1 MIRSGLTRAV
11 ALTFVA
17 ALVAAAGSTA
27 GNAQMGGG
35 DKRKAT
41 TIQTAKFDNGEVRY
55 LNLPW
60 GEKTF
65 SYLEV
70 GGSEFYSTRSWPF
83 AHLKLA
89 KQANWGGK
97 TLAPGDYVLYIT
109 PKSASAPM
117 TLSVA
122 SFKPNESGSF
132 LVAGDVFTETPAG
145 AVVVATKPVTFDR
158 KDPVASELMIKV
170 APLGDHAELTVHYG
184 NRWLVE
190 HLGVK

>member
-1 MIRSGLTRAV
+1 MIRSGFTRAV

-17 ALVAAAGSTA
+17 ALVAAAGCTA

-41 TIQTAKFDNGEVRY
+41 TIQTAKFDAGEVRY

-70 GGSEFYSTRSWPF
+70 GGNEFYSTRSWPF
-83 AHLKLA
+83 AHLKLT
-89 KQANWGGK
+89 KQAMWNDK

-117 TLSVA
+117 TLTVA
-122 SFKPNESGSF
+122 SFKPNDTGSF
-132 LVAGDVFTETPAG
+132 LVAGNVFTETPSD
-145 AVVVATKPVTFDR
+145 AVVIATKPVTFER
-158 KDPVASELMIKV
+158 KDPVANELMVKV
-170 APLGDHAELTVHYG
+170 APHGDHAELTVHYG
-184 NRWLVE
+184 NRWLIE